1 MKTWTI
7 RLTPFHGFNRFPASD
22 TLFGAIC
29 WGIKRIHG
37 ETELLEILKTFNERP
52 LFVLSSSLPYLV
64 FNSFELPFYPRP
76 LVPSLF
82 QSDINSMA
90 HNKKEKVEL
99 INKYKKF
106 KKVEYIS
113 GKILNKVLDGVSE
126 KELFEDFIED
136 KIIKRGNLLIES
148 EYKDSLPETLF
159 KNILVQKNSIDRLS
173 MSTTG
178 EGQTFYEE
186 EYFPSAVFNLHFLI
200 KTDTI
205 DFFLPIFRYLE
216 DKGIGGNRS
225 TGKGIF
231 KINVAGEF
239 HVNNIDSKQF
249 MTLSRCIPYPEEI
262 DLEKGPLFYEILPY
276 RGKVDSEAEF
286 KGEDIWKSK
295 IIYLKE
301 GSIFQAKEKKE
312 FYGTMPVVK
321 KIEDKNIYQYG
332 VTFPM
337 FGKFGG

>member
-7 RLTPFHGFNRFPASD
+7 RLTPFHGFNRFPTSD

-29 WGIKRIHG
+29 WGIKRVYG
-37 ETELLEILKTFNERP
+37 ETELHNIFKTFDESP

-64 FNSFELPFYPRP
+64 FNSFELPLYPKP
-76 LVPSLF
+76 LTPSLF
-82 QSDINSMA
+82 QSDINSLA
-90 HNKKEKVEL
+90 NNKKEKVNL

-106 KKVEYIS
+106 KKANYLS
-113 GKILNKVLDGVSE
+113 NKILNKVLDGMSE
-126 KELFEDFIED
+126 RELFEDFIEN
-136 KIIKRGNLLIES
+136 KIIKIGNLLIES
-148 EYKDSLPETLF
+148 EYKDLLPEALF
-159 KNILVQKNSIDRLS
+159 ENILVQKNSIDRLS

-186 EYFPSAVFNLHFLI
+186 EYFPSGVFNLHFLI
-200 KTDTI
+200 KTDKI

-231 KINVAGEF
+231 KINVAGEYY
-239 HVNNIDSKQF
+239 VNNIDSKQF
-249 MTLSRCIPYPEEI
+249 MTLSRYIPSRGEI
-262 DLEKGPLFYEILPY
+262 DLDKGPLFYEILPY
-276 RGKVDSEAEF
+276 RGKIDSEAEF

-295 IIYLKE
+295 VIYLKE

-321 KIEDKNIYQYG
+321 KIEDKNIYQCG
-332 VTFPM
+332 LAFPM